1 MPRRAPATA
10 LGIYY
15 TTMDSPCGPICLAG
29 TATGLIRVDF
39 QGGDR
44 PVRCAAAWQE
54 APDLLR
60 HAVHQLQEYFQGQR
74 QSFTLPLAPPGT
86 PFQQRVWQALQHIP
100 FGTTLTYRDLAQRLG
115 MPQAARAVGHA
126 NGRNPARDCDS
137 LSPPHR
143 QRWPVARL
151 CEWSRPQ
158 AAPLTARRR
167 PALDI
172 TLTVAEVSE
181 HLMTVWTLSY
191 S

>member
-29 TATGLIRVDF
+29 TAMGLIRVDF
-39 QGGDR
+39 QDGAR

-60 HAVHQLQEYFQGQR
+60 QAVHQLQEYFQGQR

-126 NGRNPARDCDS
+126 NSRNPVAIVIPC
-137 LSPPHR
+137 HR
-143 QRWPVARL
+143 LIGTDGQLRGYAGGLALKRRL
-151 CEWSRPQ
+151 LQHEGLQ
-158 AAPLTARRR
+158 
-167 PALDI
+167 I
-172 TLTVAEVSE
+172 
-181 HLMTVWTLSY
+181 
-191 S
+191 